1 MSDLPPSPSLPHL
14 PFLERAQLGQ
24 EAASLLEGAKAAL
37 GLTHLRSVRVAHCAH
52 AYGLVLEGGAHDAG
66 GPWKLAF
73 SGDTMP
79 CEAMVEA
86 ARGATLLI
94 HEATFDDSMEEEAA
108 AKRHCTTGQA
118 VRSAAASGAYRTLL
132 THFSQRYP
140 KVPVIDDAF
149 QVSSAH
155 QGPDSGSSSCPRPPP
170 TQVACG
176 AAGGAD
182 CLSPMRARA
191 ASAPP
196 AWGRPEG
203 RRSQKGVAAGG
214 PARRRQPGDPR
225 HSVCAL
231 LWARRT
237 TWASPLT

>member
-1 MSDLPPSPSLPHL
+1 LSDLPPSPSLPHL

-24 EAASLLEGAKAAL
+24 EAASLLEGAKAVL

-182 CLSPMRARA
+182 CLSPMRALLLPGGGRKGA
-191 ASAPP
+191 AARRESRPEAPP
-196 AWGRPEG
+196 ADGSLATPATPPVLCPG
-203 RRSQKGVAAGG
+203 LAG
-214 PARRRQPGDPR
+214 PR
-225 HSVCAL
+225 GHRL
-231 LWARRT
+231 
-237 TWASPLT
+237 